1 MLRTSLYNLLLLII
15 IVSPVAASGTVIPED
30 LRPLGEGE
38 AYYLKFI
45 KVYDAT
51 LFGSSNSG
59 QNSILSRDVSK
70 CLHLEYAVDV
80 KGKDFIKAA
89 QTVLNRQFSEEQLL
103 QVKQDIDALHQ
114 GYLDVKSGDTYT
126 LCYDSRISE
135 TTLSLNGDTLVSIDS
150 PEFAEIYFSIWL
162 GENRPLDNKL
172 RNDLLT
178 GIKDEG
184 NGK

>member
-1 MLRTSLYNLLLLII
+1 MFKTNLYALLLITI
-15 IVSPVAASGTVIPED
+15 IALPVAAAGTIIPDD
-30 LRPLGEGE
+30 LRRLGEGE

-51 LFGSSNSG
+51 LFGSSNSKER
-59 QNSILSRDVSK
+59 SILSRDVSK

-89 QTVLNRQFSEEQLL
+89 QTVLDRQFSEEQLAL
-103 QVKQDIDALHQ
+103 VKSDIDALHQ

-126 LCYDSRISE
+126 LCYDSQIRE

-150 PEFAEIYFSIWL
+150 PEFAEVYFSIWL

-178 GIKDEG
+178 GVRDDG
-184 NGK
+184 DGK